1 MTHEKSLIDEKQLEA
16 FKAHL
21 KSNPRMILITHANPD
36 GDAIGSITGLYE
48 GLRSLGVN
56 VKAACIDETPEFL
69 KFCPFSNE
77 LDTDFD
83 ENEFNSVFF
92 LDCGAKTM
100 TKFQDYKERILSDK
114 MFKLN
119 LDHHPT
125 NDLWGEVNFVATNAA
140 SSTQIVFELL
150 KKLGAKI
157 SPKVATCLLTGLYTD
172 TGSFMHQNT
181 SPAAYRAASELV
193 KYGGNVQA
201 IAKNIFHAHE
211 FKKLKLWG
219 KVLQDLYVTKDGAAI
234 VGVPRKEY
242 EALGAKREDLSGVI
256 DYINSMEEAR
266 YSVLLSED
274 EKGNVKA
281 SLRTRKPDVDVKALA
296 EKFGGGGH
304 VKAAGFTVK
313 GSKLEKEVKWK
324 IMQD

>member
-1 MTHEKSLIDEKQLEA
+1 MTHETPLIDSENLKKLQKYLES
-16 FKAHL
+16 K
-21 KSNPRMILITHANPD
+21 PRIVLITHANPD
-36 GDAIGSITGLYE
+36 GDALGSILGMYAGLK
-48 GLRSLGVN
+48 SIGVD
-56 VKAACIDETPEFL
+56 VHASCIDGAPEFL
-69 KFCPFSNE
+69 KFCPFSEE
-77 LDTDFD
+77 LTIDFD
-83 ENEFNSVFF
+83 ENAFDAVFF
-92 LDCGAKTM
+92 LDCGDKNM
-100 TKFQDYKERILSDK
+100 TKYQDYKPRILSDK
-114 MFKLN
+114 MVKLD

-125 NDLWGEVNFVATNAA
+125 NDFWGEINFVATNAA

-150 KKLGAKI
+150 KKLGVHITPKI
-157 SPKVATCLLTGLYTD
+157 ATCLLAGLYTD
-172 TGSFMHQNT
+172 TGAFMHQNT
-181 SPAAYRAASELV
+181 TPAAYTAAGELV
-193 KYGGNVQA
+193 KLGGNIQV

-242 EALGAKREDLSGVI
+242 ESLGAKREDLSGVI
-256 DYINSMEEAR
+256 DYINSMDEAR